1 MNPELK
7 DYSDRELLEL
17 IISNQVNLAQ
27 RLFRMNDFF
36 LQHYGKDYIEKI
48 EHKEPTF
55 TKLMSENDDLIRQ
68 IRAAKD
74 EE

>member
-1 MNPELK
+1 MNPKLK

-36 LQHYGKDYIEKI
+36 LLHYGDDYVKAI

-55 TKLMSENDDLIRQ
+55 FKLLSENDDLLRQ
-68 IRAAKD
+68 VRLA
-74 EE
+74 EEG

>member
-1 MNPELK
+1 MNPKLK

-27 RLFRMNDFF
+27 RLFRMNAFF

-48 EHKEPTF
+48 KHKEPTF

-74 EE
+74 KE